1 MLLVPEWLKTHFEFV
16 LATSKWLCAAALGLQ
31 TKDVTSEVIVSK
43 EPTELLSCIPEFCLS
58 NVMDFVVFVNRFSP
72 TTLDQSHL
80 DDLLTLIVVFMGSPN
95 RLKNPHMRAAMA
107 EMLDGLMPP
116 DRGQA
121 TLPNSRTV
129 LFAQHPHAGLVVR
142 TLLHVF
148 ASIEMTGQGVA
159 FEQKFNYRRPM
170 YAAMK
175 FLWRMKFHRRQF
187 KYTNCST
194 LK

>member
-1 MLLVPEWLKTHFEFV
+1 MLVPEWLKLHYELT
-16 LATSKWLCAAALGLQ
+16 LATSKWLCATALCVHPS
-31 TKDVTSEVIVSK
+31 DITSSELISNK
-43 EPTELLSCIPEFCLS
+43 EHTSDLLSCIPEFCLS

-72 TTLDQSHL
+72 GTLDRGHL
-80 DDLLTLIVVFMGSPN
+80 DELLTLIVVFMGSPN

-121 TLPNSRTV
+121 TLPSSRTA
-129 LFAQHPHAGLVVR
+129 LFIQHPRAKDVVG

-175 FLWRMKFHRRQF
+175 FLWSLKQHRRQF
-187 KYTNCST
+187 K
-194 LK
+194 